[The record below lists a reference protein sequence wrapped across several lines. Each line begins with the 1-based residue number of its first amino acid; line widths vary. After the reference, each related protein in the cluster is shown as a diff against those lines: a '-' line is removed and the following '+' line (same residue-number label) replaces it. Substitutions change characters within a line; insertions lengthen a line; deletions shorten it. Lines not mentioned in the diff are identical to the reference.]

1 MLQKTQLQIV
11 QLLAS
16 PKAVLALRALVFLFL
31 VGASLMFPETVMAG
45 PSPGGI
51 GGGPASADTF
61 YFGF

>member
-1 MLQKTQLQIV
+1 MFQKIQLQIV
-11 QLLAS
+11 QLFAS
-16 PKAVLALRALVFLFL
+16 PNATLVLRALVFLFL

-51 GGGPASADTF
+51 GGSPTSAETF